1 MLLICLV
8 PVRYRIKARVAEG
21 FKAKGGVSWL
31 LRLIHV
37 TFAAINA
44 QILCR
49 VRLLGFCL
57 KKLHLGKWG
66 EEEPEKTG
74 DASETSEETDK
85 ETESKEKKQNRKS
98 EAKTSGPDK
107 DDADEEGK
115 KDPEEEKKPNKK
127 PDKYEAMFK
136 ALEEREKKKEAEKT
150 KAAAGETADEASS
163 DDPSA
168 GTAEKIQAFI
178 DKVTDF
184 WDDDKNR
191 DAVALIERQLLRLG
205 RHLLPTHFLLE
216 GRIGLKDPGSTGQ
229 LIGKIYRFYPLY
241 GEHIRVDGV
250 FDRKTVDLYT
260 ELKGRLRLGVLVE
273 IVIRLLLN
281 KRCRTWVKQLMKKD
295 KTEKKNKQPEDAQRG
310 RAETDE
316 NANG

>member
-31 LRLIHV
+31 LRLVHV

-49 VRLLGFCL
+49 VRLLGICL
-57 KKLHLGKWG
+57 KKLHFGKWG
-66 EEEPEKTG
+66 EEEPEQTG
-74 DASETSEETDK
+74 EAPETSA
-85 ETESKEKKQNRKS
+85 ETESRKQQDKKS
-98 EAKTSGPDK
+98 EAKASGPDE
-107 DDADEEGK
+107 AAEDEEEK
-115 KDPEEEKKPNKK
+115 KAPEEEKKPNKK

-136 ALEEREKKKEAEKT
+136 ALEEREKKKEAEKA
-150 KAAAGETADEASS
+150 KAAALEPGDEASS

-184 WDDDKNR
+184 WDDEKNR

-281 KRCRTWVKQLMKKD
+281 KRCRTWVKQLIKKD
-295 KTEKKNKQPEDAQRG
+295 KTDKKDKKPQDAQGG
-310 RAETDE
+310 RAGSDE